1 MRMLM
6 RSDWILASVLAT
18 ALLAPASVMAE
29 GYTSA
34 QEYTSARKA
43 GRGAAAITTG
53 FLEIPGNMIDET
65 SARGPWLGVPVGFGL
80 GIAFTVRRVLVG
92 SYELLTAPFA
102 MPAGFEPIIEPEFA
116 WGYFDQNYLGDEE
129 GRIGA
134 IAGADVT
141 RRRGALV
148 VRFPD
153 QLLFGYGSTELTPEA
168 RKSLDGVA
176 AALGD
181 SVPSSVSVRG
191 FSDSSG
197 GSEAGNVALSRQR
210 AQVVRAYLVSKGV
223 SPARLEA
230 DGFGSVSPV
239 ASNDTAA
246 GRHKNRRVELE
257 VRASGVAARR

>member
-1 MRMLM
+1 M
-6 RSDWILASVLAT
+6 LASALAT
-18 ALLAPASVMAE
+18 ALLAPATAMAE
-29 GYTSA
+29 
-34 QEYTSARKA
+34 EYTAARKA

-53 FLEIPGNMIDET
+53 FLEIPGNMMDEA
-65 SARGPWLGVPVGFGL
+65 SARGPWLGLPVGFGL

-92 SYELLTAPFA
+92 SYELLSAPFE
-102 MPAGFEPIIEPEFA
+102 MPAGFKPLIEPEFA

-168 RKSLDGVA
+168 KKSLDGVA
-176 AALGD
+176 AALSD
-181 SVPSSVSVRG
+181 SRQSSVSVRG

-197 GSEAGNVALSRQR
+197 GSEASNVVLSRQR
-210 AQVVRAYLVSKGV
+210 ARVVRVYLVSKGV
-223 SPARLEA
+223 SPSRLEA
-230 DGFGSVSPV
+230 DGFGSASPV

-257 VRASGVAARR
+257 VRAGGIAARR